1 MSSEEA
7 PPPVPYKVSYSERVR
22 EELRGLLEKAQ
33 AAGRGKEY
41 LEAAKEIA
49 ARLRI
54 YPQFGDPLLDLTHET
69 GKVWIATVGPL
80 VVRYAIYEDLRL
92 VIVATPIRELPKAG
106 E

>member
-1 MSSEEA
+1 MSSSEA
-7 PPPVPYKVSYSERVR
+7 PAPVPYKVSYSQRVR
-22 EELRGLLEKAQ
+22 DDLRLLIERAQ
-33 AAGRGKEY
+33 AAGRGKEH
-41 LEAAKEIA
+41 LDAAKEIA

-69 GKVWIATVGPL
+69 GKIWIATVWPL

-92 VIVATPIRELPKAG
+92 VMVATPIMELPKPG

>member
-7 PPPVPYKVSYSERVR
+7 PPPVPYQVSYSGRVR
-22 EELRGLLEKAQ
+22 EELRGLLERAQ